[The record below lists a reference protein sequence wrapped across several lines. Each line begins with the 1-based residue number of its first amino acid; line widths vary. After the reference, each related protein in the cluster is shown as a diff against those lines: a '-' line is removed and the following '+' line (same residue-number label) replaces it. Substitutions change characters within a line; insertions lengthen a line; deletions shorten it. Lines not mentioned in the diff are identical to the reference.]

1 MSCASCVSRVEKALR
16 QLTGVIDVSVNLA
29 TEQATLKTTPEVQL
43 ETLVEVVRNAGYDV
57 ARQIVELQID
67 GMNCASCVGR
77 VEKALLKLTEVLNA
91 SVNLAT
97 EKVTIETLSGVSFA
111 LLAAAIAK
119 AGYTARDK
127 ANIVQELRSQ
137 GYIVAMV
144 GDGLNDAPSL
154 VAADVGLSMSTG
166 TDVAMEAAGITLMR
180 GDPRLVADSFDVS
193 RRTYSKIKQGLFWAL
208 AQRAG
213 HPTRCSWY
221 AEPSHCR
228 CGDGLSR

>member
-1 MSCASCVSRVEKALR
+1 MLPASLNLKLPVELGLVLGDELCLLRIAGRKALR

-119 AGYTARDK
+119 AGYTARGQGEYCPG
-127 ANIVQELRSQ
+127 ASQ
-137 GYIVAMV
+137 SRIHRRHGWRWSERCAKFGRCRRWPEHVDRYRCGHGGSWNHPDAWRP
-144 GDGLNDAPSL
+144 APS
-154 VAADVGLSMSTG
+154 
-166 TDVAMEAAGITLMR
+166 R
-180 GDPRLVADSFDVS
+180 RLI
-193 RRTYSKIKQGLFWAL
+193 RRV
-208 AQRAG
+208 
-213 HPTRCSWY
+213 
-221 AEPSHCR
+221 PSY
-228 CGDGLSR
+228 L